1 MFVRSSFFRGAYLF
15 HLGRNDYRSSF
26 QSRDTIKEVGDL
38 NFATLGLYKALSLQ
52 ANQIA
57 LSDKTKVKPSPEF
70 ATQQQFCTE
79 L

>member
-1 MFVRSSFFRGAYLF
+1 MIQVEFSIPIRSAMVIRVLTISNLFCFLF

-57 LSDKTKVKPSPEF
+57 LSDKTKV
-70 ATQQQFCTE
+70 
-79 L
+79 